1 MNILDRAKDVA
12 QAAHEQC
19 LELSQR
25 IVNLHSDIVALV
37 EENGRLNDENKELK
51 ETLRLKREM
60 KYKEPFYFVDGDDV
74 PFCPAC
80 WESKSQPVHLLCLG
94 ERAVKPSLDLSILQT
109 PLFGSES
116 SPCRSCF
123 SFLRGQGR
131 SSRSHGIVEKQHTL
145 ISIQSRRTERRYKD
159 QSSAGGQSVANQSR
173 HSEHA
178 NA

>member
-12 QAAHEQC
+12 QAVHEIKN

-37 EENGRLNDENKELK
+37 EENVRLKDEIKELK

-60 KYKEPFYFVDGDDV
+60 KYKEPFYFVDGDEM

-94 ERAVKPSLDLSILQT
+94 E
-109 PLFGSES
+109 
-116 SPCRSCF
+116 
-123 SFLRGQGR
+123 GR
-131 SSRSHGIVEKQHTL
+131 
-145 ISIQSRRTERRYKD
+145 
-159 QSSAGGQSVANQSR
+159 
-173 HSEHA
+173 
-178 NA
+178 

>member
-12 QAAHEQC
+12 QAVHEIKN

-37 EENGRLNDENKELK
+37 EENVRLKDEIKELK

-80 WESKSQPVHLLCLG
+80 WESKSQPVHLSCLG
-94 ERAVKPSLDLSILQT
+94 EG
-109 PLFGSES
+109 PLN
-116 SPCRSCF
+116 
-123 SFLRGQGR
+123 LRW
-131 SSRSHGIVEKQHTL
+131 TCP
-145 ISIQSRRTERRYKD
+145 
-159 QSSAGGQSVANQSR
+159 
-173 HSEHA
+173 
-178 NA
+178 